1 MKEGGIVAAQPQQ
14 GQDGSDVLVVASETN
29 SSVRWQ
35 LQHVEAVETIDDE
48 KEVFEEKYCE
58 RWWCIWHGQIQ

>member
-1 MKEGGIVAAQPQQ
+1 MKEGGIVAAQPQK

-48 KEVFEEKYCE
+48 KEVFEEKN
-58 RWWCIWHGQIQ
+58 